1 MTGIYTKFVS
11 SVLFPFHEWLK
22 KHDTVKIRR
31 ALEKSQWLSTDK
43 ILQQQQQRL
52 HQFVAKVVIDVPYYK
67 QLFQRLNITASD
79 INSVED
85 LQKLPFLDKNTIREN
100 FADFKSMQAGVV
112 NPFTTGG
119 SSGTPLT
126 FLLGNERVSHDVAQ
140 KWRATRWWGVDI
152 GDKEIVAWGSPIEL
166 GSQDKVRILRDQLFR
181 STLIP
186 AFDITE
192 EKLLGFIDKIQ
203 TIRPEMLF
211 GYPSVFSLIAKT
223 AKAHNIDL
231 TKLGIKVVFV
241 TSERLYPYQRE
252 AIEKAFNAPV
262 ANGYGGRDAGFIAHQ
277 CPHGKMHI
285 SAEDII
291 VEIIDKDGNV
301 VEAGEKGEIVVTHMA
316 TSDFP
321 FIRYRTGDIAALDT
335 QPCSCGRGLPI
346 LKDIEG
352 RSTDFVVAA
361 DGTMMHGLALI
372 YILRELEGIE
382 EFKIIQ
388 ETKHHTRVQLVLAE
402 NASQSSDTSTPSIPH
417 STLESPSSSSDSQPS
432 SPSVPQPSSSN
443 VPQPSSSNVPQP
455 SSSNVPQPSSSNVPQ
470 PSSSTVSQPSSSSVP
485 QPSSSNVP
493 QPSSSSAFVGDPA
506 LKNKII
512 KGFKSRLGDNVKIDI
527 EVVKQIEAEKS
538 GKFRYV
544 ISKVSG

>member
-1 MTGIYTKFVS
+1 MSGIYTKFIS

-22 KHDTVKIRR
+22 KHDTVKIKQ
-31 ALEKSQWLSTDK
+31 ALEKSQWLSTEE
-43 ILQQQQQRL
+43 ILQLQQQRL
-52 HQFVAKVVIDVPYYK
+52 QQFIAKAVLDVPYYK
-67 QLFQRLNITASD
+67 NLFTQLKLTAED
-79 INSVED
+79 ISSVEN
-85 LQKLPFLDKNTIREN
+85 LQKLPLLDKTSIREN
-100 FADFKSMQAGVV
+100 FTDFKSTQAGAV

-126 FLLGNERVSHDVAQ
+126 FLLGNERVSHDVAE

-166 GSQDKVRILRDQLFR
+166 GAQDKVRIARDKLFR

-186 AFDITE
+186 AFDMTE
-192 EKLLGFIDKIQ
+192 DKLLGFIEQIK
-203 TIRPEMLF
+203 TIRPKMLF

-223 AKAHNIDL
+223 ATEKSIDL
-231 TKLGIKVVFV
+231 TRLGIKVVFV

-291 VEIIDKDGNV
+291 VEIINKSGKV
-301 VEAGEKGEIVVTHMA
+301 VAAGEKGEIVVTHMA

-335 QPCSCGRGLPI
+335 EPCKCGRGLPV

-352 RSTDFVVAA
+352 RSTDFVVAE

-388 ETKHHTRVQLVLAE
+388 ETKLHTRVQLVLSQRE
-402 NASQSSDTSTPSIPH
+402 ASPSIE
-417 STLESPSSSSDSQPS
+417 LND
-432 SPSVPQPSSSN
+432 
-443 VPQPSSSNVPQP
+443 
-455 SSSNVPQPSSSNVPQ
+455 
-470 PSSSTVSQPSSSSVP
+470 
-485 QPSSSNVP
+485 
-493 QPSSSSAFVGDPA
+493 
-506 LKNKII
+506 KII
-512 KGFKSRLGDNVKIDI
+512 TGFKYRLGEKVEIEI
-527 EVVKQIEAEKS
+527 EVVKQISAEKS

-544 ISKVSG
+544 TSKVTD

>member
-1 MTGIYTKFVS
+1 MSGIYTKFVS

-22 KHDTVKIRR
+22 KHDTVKIKRH
-31 ALEKSQWLSTDK
+31 LEKSQWLSTK
-43 ILQQQQQRL
+43 EIYQLQQQRL
-52 HQFVAKVVIDVPYYK
+52 HQFIAKTVIDVPYYK
-67 QLFQRLNITASD
+67 QLFTQLKLTPDD
-79 INSVED
+79 IRSVED
-85 LQKLPFLDKNTIREN
+85 LQKLPLLDKTTIREN
-100 FADFKSMQAGVV
+100 FADFKSNQAGVV
-112 NPFTTGG
+112 YPFTTGG

-126 FLLGNERVSHDVAQ
+126 FLLGNERVSHDVAE

-166 GSQDKVRILRDQLFR
+166 GAQDKVRLLRDKLFR

-186 AFDITE
+186 AFDLTE
-192 EKLLGFIDKIQ
+192 GKLLGFIEQIK

-223 AKAHNIDL
+223 AAENNIDL

-252 AIEKAFNAPV
+252 AIEKSFNAPV

-291 VEIIDKDGNV
+291 VEIIDKKGQV
-301 VEAGEKGEIVVTHMA
+301 VANGEKGEIVVSHMA

-335 QPCSCGRGLPI
+335 EPCNCGRGLPV
-346 LKDIEG
+346 LKEIEG

-372 YILRELEGIE
+372 YILRELDGIE

-388 ETKHHTRVQLVLAE
+388 ETKLHTRVQLVLSKA
-402 NASQSSDTSTPSIPH
+402 H
-417 STLESPSSSSDSQPS
+417 SSSSKSLIEDPELYPV
-432 SPSVPQPSSSN
+432 SPCHSRN
-443 VPQPSSSNVPQP
+443 NLIE
-455 SSSNVPQPSSSNVPQ
+455 N
-470 PSSSTVSQPSSSSVP
+470 
-485 QPSSSNVP
+485 
-493 QPSSSSAFVGDPA
+493 PA
-506 LKNKII
+506 LANIII
-512 KGFKSRLGDNVKIDI
+512 KGFKSRLGESVQIDI
-527 EVVKQIEAEKS
+527 EEVLQIEAEKS
-538 GKFRYV
+538 GKYRYV
-544 ISKVSG
+544 ISKVADQL